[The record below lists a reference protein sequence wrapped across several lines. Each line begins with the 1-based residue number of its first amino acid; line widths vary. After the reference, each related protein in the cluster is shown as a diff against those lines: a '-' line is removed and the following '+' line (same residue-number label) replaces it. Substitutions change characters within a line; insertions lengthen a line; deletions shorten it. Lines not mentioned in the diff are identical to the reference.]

1 MKIKTLTQNQK
12 ISFKNEM
19 PKYEVFL
26 KEKLPHLAT
35 TSLSLYKRTLSYIST
50 INKCNDKTVEE
61 TCIFLTSK
69 LLTDTSLDCVIGDS
83 NVSESNKNIR
93 LSAFKNLVEIFRDE
107 IKLKISPVAF
117 NTTIS
122 MMGKAGGNIRKQ
134 ILEIRKNKDM
144 LSPSTMQTWEELTEL
159 NKIYLKK
166 FNYIKNQYIKT
177 NEVPDYVFLRDCL
190 ISNLY
195 INNSFKLKNNEFN
208 VILRNEYKSLYLHI
222 GDNQPTSTSKNYIW
236 IKLDSN
242 DHKIIINKNK
252 TTGGVKRKNL
262 GDFIGHTSVYPQKN
276 QKTFPLNKEIAK
288 IIIFIKQV
296 FNERSDKPFIKCNNR
311 ELNYTSSTWSKMLQ
325 RVFKKINPK
334 LSSNLIRKI
343 YQLKIDTTEDLS
355 NQDKMLIYEMNDLHR
370 DPKNLKDNKEDEEN
384 LVMTLDNY
392 L

>member
-1 MKIKTLTQNQK
+1 MKIKTLTQKEK

-134 ILEIRKNKDM
+134 ILEIRKNKDL

-370 DPKNLKDNKEDEEN
+370 DPKNLKDNKEGEEN

>member
-1 MKIKTLTQNQK
+1 MKIKTLTQKEK

-26 KEKLPHLAT
+26 KEKLPHLAD

-134 ILEIRKNKDM
+134 IMETRRNKDL

-159 NKIYLKK
+159 NKIYMKK
-166 FNYIKNQYIKT
+166 FNYIKNQFIKT

-334 LSSNLIRKI
+334 LSSSLIRKI

-355 NQDKMLIYEMNDLHR
+355 NQDKLLIYEMNDLYHY
-370 DPKNLKDNKEDEEN
+370 PKNQKDVSEDELN
-384 LVMTLDNY
+384 IKMTIEDY
-392 L
+392 Q

>member
-107 IKLKISPVAF
+107 IKLKISP
-117 NTTIS
+117 
-122 MMGKAGGNIRKQ
+122 
-134 ILEIRKNKDM
+134 
-144 LSPSTMQTWEELTEL
+144 
-159 NKIYLKK
+159 
-166 FNYIKNQYIKT
+166 
-177 NEVPDYVFLRDCL
+177 
-190 ISNLY
+190 
-195 INNSFKLKNNEFN
+195 

>member
-276 QKTFPLNKEIAK
+276 QKIFPLNKEIAK
-288 IIIFIKQV
+288 IILFIKQV

>member
-1 MKIKTLTQNQK
+1 M
-12 ISFKNEM
+12 
-19 PKYEVFL
+19 
-26 KEKLPHLAT
+26 
-35 TSLSLYKRTLSYIST
+35 
-50 INKCNDKTVEE
+50 
-61 TCIFLTSK
+61 
-69 LLTDTSLDCVIGDS
+69 TDTSLNCIVGDS
-83 NVSESNKNIR
+83 EVSGSNKNIR
-93 LSAFKNLVEIFRDE
+93 LSAFKNLVEIFKDE
-107 IKLKISPVAF
+107 IKLNISPVAF

-134 ILEIRKNKDM
+134 IMEFRNNKEI
-144 LSPSTMQTWEELTEL
+144 LHPSTMQTWDELVEL

-166 FNYIKNQYIKT
+166 FNYIRNQFIKT

-222 GDNQPTSTSKNYIW
+222 GETQPTSNSKNYFW

-262 GDFIGHTSVYPQKN
+262 GDLVGHTSIYPQKN
-276 QKTFPLNKEIAK
+276 QKIFPLNKEVAK
-288 IIIFIKQV
+288 IILFIKQI

-343 YQLKIDTTEDLS
+343 YQLKIDLTDDLS
-355 NQDKMLIYEMNDLHR
+355 NQDKMLIYEMNDLQR
-370 DPKNLKDNKEDEEN
+370 ELKNSKDNKEDEEN
-384 LVMTLDNY
+384 VIMTLENY
-392 L
+392 Q

>member
-1 MKIKTLTQNQK
+1 MKIKTLTQKEK

-26 KEKLPHLAT
+26 KSELPHLAP

-50 INKCNDKTVEE
+50 VNKCNDKTVEE

-69 LLTDTSLDCVIGDS
+69 ILTDTSLDCVIGDS

-134 ILEIRKNKDM
+134 IMETRRNKDL

-334 LSSNLIRKI
+334 LSSSLIRKI
-343 YQLKIDTTEDLS
+343 YQLKIDTTKDLS

-370 DPKNLKDNKEDEEN
+370 DPKNQKDNKEGEEN

>member
-1 MKIKTLTQNQK
+1 MKIKTLTQKEK
-12 ISFKNEM
+12 ISFKNEL

-26 KEKLPHLAT
+26 KDKLPHLAT
-35 TSLSLYKRTLSYIST
+35 TSLSLYKRTLSYISV
-50 INKCNDKTVEE
+50 INNCQNKTVEE

-69 LLTDTSLDCVIGDS
+69 LLTDTSLNCIVGDV
-83 NVSESNKNIR
+83 NVSDSNKNIR
-93 LSAFKNLVEIFRDE
+93 LSAFKNLVEIFKDE
-107 IKLKISPVAF
+107 IKLNISPVAF

-134 ILEIRKNKDM
+134 IMEIRKNKDI
-144 LSPSTMQTWEELTEL
+144 LSPSTMQSWEELIEL

-222 GDNQPTSTSKNYIW
+222 GETQPTSNSKNYLW
-236 IKLDSN
+236 IKLNSN

-262 GDFIGHTSVYPQKN
+262 GDFVGHTSVYPQKN
-276 QKTFPLNKEIAK
+276 QKTFPLNKEVAK
-288 IIIFIKQV
+288 IILFIKQV

-343 YQLKIDTTEDLS
+343 YQLKIDTTDDLS
-355 NQDKMLIYEMNDLHR
+355 NQDKMLIYEMNDLQR
-370 DPKNLKDNKEDEEN
+370 DLKSQKDIQQDGEN
-384 LVMTLDNY
+384 IIMTLENY

>member
-134 ILEIRKNKDM
+134 IMETRRNKDL

-334 LSSNLIRKI
+334 LSSSLIRKI

>member
-1 MKIKTLTQNQK
+1 MKIKTLTQKEK

-134 ILEIRKNKDM
+134 ILEIRKNKDL

>member
-1 MKIKTLTQNQK
+1 MKIKTLTQKEK

-35 TSLSLYKRTLSYIST
+35 TSLSLYKRTLSYISV
-50 INKCNDKTVEE
+50 INNCNNKTVEE

-69 LLTDTSLDCVIGDS
+69 LLTDTSLNCIVGDS
-83 NVSESNKNIR
+83 EVSGSNKNIR
-93 LSAFKNLVEIFRDE
+93 LSAFKNLVEIFKDE
-107 IKLKISPVAF
+107 IKLNISPVAF

-134 ILEIRKNKDM
+134 IMEFRNNKEI
-144 LSPSTMQTWEELTEL
+144 LHPSTMQTWDELVEL

-166 FNYIKNQYIKT
+166 FNYIRNQFIKT

-222 GDNQPTSTSKNYIW
+222 GETQPTSNSKNYFW

-262 GDFIGHTSVYPQKN
+262 GDLVGHTSIYPQKN
-276 QKTFPLNKEIAK
+276 QKIFPLNKEVAK
-288 IIIFIKQV
+288 IILFIKQI

-334 LSSNLIRKI
+334 ISSNLIRKI
-343 YQLKIDTTEDLS
+343 YQLKIDTTSNLT
-355 NQDKMLIYEMNDLHR
+355 NQDKSLIYEMNDLQHH
-370 DPKNLKDNKEDEEN
+370 PKNQKDVSEDELNVKMKIE
-384 LVMTLDNY
+384 DY
-392 L
+392 Q

>member
-134 ILEIRKNKDM
+134 ILEIRKNKDL

-334 LSSNLIRKI
+334 LSSSLIRKI

>member
-1 MKIKTLTQNQK
+1 MKIKTLTQKEK

-26 KEKLPHLAT
+26 KEKLPHLAE

-50 INKCNDKTVEE
+50 INKCNDKTVED

-134 ILEIRKNKDM
+134 IMETRRNKDL

-355 NQDKMLIYEMNDLHR
+355 NQDKLLIYEMNDLFHN
-370 DPKNLKDNKEDEEN
+370 PKNQKNKLEDEEN
-384 LVMTLDNY
+384 VVMTLDNY

>member
-1 MKIKTLTQNQK
+1 MKIKTLTQKEK

-69 LLTDTSLDCVIGDS
+69 LLTDTNLNCVIGDS
-83 NVSESNKNIR
+83 DVSDSNKNIR

-134 ILEIRKNKDM
+134 IMEIRKNKDM
-144 LSPSTMQTWEELTEL
+144 LSPTTMQTWDELTEL

-166 FNYIKNQYIKT
+166 FTYIKNQYIKT

-276 QKTFPLNKEIAK
+276 QKIFPLNKEIAK
-288 IIIFIKQV
+288 IILFIKQV

-343 YQLKIDTTEDLS
+343 YQLKIDLTDDLS
-355 NQDKMLIYEMNDLHR
+355 NQDKMLIYEMNDLQR
-370 DPKNLKDNKEDEEN
+370 ELKNSKDNKEDEEN
-384 LVMTLDNY
+384 VIMTLENY
-392 L
+392 Q

>member
-1 MKIKTLTQNQK
+1 MKIKTLTQKEK

-134 ILEIRKNKDM
+134 ILEIRKNKDL

-334 LSSNLIRKI
+334 LSSSLIRKI
-343 YQLKIDTTEDLS
+343 YQLKIDTTKDLS

>member
-134 ILEIRKNKDM
+134 ILEIRKNKDL

>member
-1 MKIKTLTQNQK
+1 MKIKTLTQKEK

-26 KEKLPHLAT
+26 KEKLPHLAS

-50 INKCNDKTVEE
+50 INKCNSKTVEE

-69 LLTDTSLDCVIGDS
+69 ILTDTSLNCVIGGS
-83 NVSESNKNIR
+83 NVSDSNKNIR

-107 IKLKISPVAF
+107 IKLNISPVAF

-134 ILEIRKNKDM
+134 IMEIRKNKDM
-144 LSPSTMQTWEELTEL
+144 LSPSTMQTWDELTEL

-166 FNYIKNQYIKT
+166 FTYIKNQYIKT

-296 FNERSDKPFIKCNNR
+296 FNERNDKPFIKCNNR

-343 YQLKIDTTEDLS
+343 YQMKIDITDDLS
-355 NQDKMLIYEMNDLHR
+355 NQDKMLIYEMNDLQR
-370 DPKNLKDNKEDEEN
+370 ESKNLKNNIEDEEN
-384 LVMTLDNY
+384 VIMTLENY
-392 L
+392 Q

>member
-69 LLTDTSLDCVIGDS
+69 LLTDTSLNCVIGDS